1 MPRVV
6 RWIMCTLLIGVP
18 TLAPTT
24 LTAQAATIRGRVVD
38 STGKTLAG
46 VVVAV
51 DGTTLRTVSTA
62 QGSYQIRGLESGNYT
77 VRARLIGYRPATA
90 LVSVGRDAVVD
101 HDFTLT
107 KTPIQLAAVDVVVGS
122 RARHS
127 AAEEL
132 AVPVDVYSAEI
143 IQKQGTSETSQI
155 LQAVAPSVNFPRQSV
170 TDANDIVR
178 PFTLRGLSPDHTL
191 VLLNGWRRHQ
201 TALVNNFAYGMG
213 AGSSG
218 VDLNALP
225 SGAIERIEVLRDGA
239 SAQYGSDAIAG
250 VVNFVLKDG
259 AFAPF
264 LTADFGQY
272 RSANYPADG
281 NTLSLNGGWGFGVG
295 RGSLGLFGQLLD
307 REATNRAW
315 ADIYED
321 AVTGLTDVID
331 PSTGKVTDKRNPVPQ
346 PNLHWGDG
354 IEKDAMLF
362 ANFRMPL
369 NDAGTREFYSFGG
382 YSARA
387 GNGNGYRRG
396 AGSDRNWLQIYP
408 MGFLPEFHPDVR
420 DYSAVGGLRGAT
432 SGGWSYDLGASFG
445 HNGFSYDLVNTLN
458 ASLGPC
464 LTTACAPGA
473 DGVLGNADDPGIPN
487 KTTFDAGFVARD
499 EIIVGVSTA
508 KSLQLGSRAPI
519 NFAAGAAFRRERYV
533 IEAGERASWIN
544 GGHTNQNGSGE
555 APGGSQVFP
564 GFTPSDA
571 TDVSRSNVGVFADV
585 ETNLTPKLLAN
596 AASRFEHYSDFG
608 SRLTGKLAFRYQAT
622 PRLTLRTAAST
633 GFRAPGLSQSHF
645 SKITTNV
652 IGGVFEDIGIFPVDH
667 PAARLLG
674 STPLREET
682 SVNLSGGFAVSPT
695 ENFTLTADYFHI
707 AINDRIL
714 LGATFDDATTLAI
727 LAGGGYNTIAGVQY
741 FTNGMDTRTQGVDLA
756 SNLRLSA
763 GSRGTFD
770 LTADVNYA
778 KNAIT
783 RVDPLPAALSGSSE
797 PGLIDT
803 VTYIGITEER
813 PDVRATISTT
823 YTMQRWS
830 ALARASYFG
839 KFSSAQP
846 GYCDLCRERYGAK
859 TVFDAE
865 AGYRLNRMTLSLGVR
880 NLFDV
885 YPDKPSSQ
893 VVVDPS
899 TGDRAMDYN
908 NNFGT
913 FPWAAASPFGYNGR
927 YVYARAA
934 MQLGW

>member
-1 MPRVV
+1 M
-6 RWIMCTLLIGVP
+6 MCTLIVAFP
-18 TLAPTT
+18 TIAPAT
-24 LTAQAATIRGRVVD
+24 LTAQGGTIRGRTVD
-38 STGKTLAG
+38 STGRTLTG
-46 VVVAV
+46 VIIAV
-51 DGTTLRTVSTA
+51 DRTTLRAVSSA
-62 QGSYQIRGLESGNYT
+62 QGSYQVRGVDPGAYT
-77 VRARLIGYRPATA
+77 VTARLIGYRP
-90 LVSVGRDAVVD
+90 VSTQVNVGRDAVVE
-101 HDFTLT
+101 HDFTLG
-107 KTPIQLAAVDVVVGS
+107 KTPIQLAAIDVVTGS

-132 AVPVDVYSAEI
+132 AVPVDVYPAEL

-218 VDLNALP
+218 VDLNTIPAGAL
-225 SGAIERIEVLRDGA
+225 ERIEVLRDGA

-259 AFAPF
+259 RFSPF
-264 LTADFGQY
+264 LTVDDGQY
-272 RSANYPADG
+272 RSANYPSDG
-281 NTLSLNGGWGFGVG
+281 NSLSINGGWGLGLG
-295 RGSLGLFGQLLD
+295 RGSLGLFAQILN
-307 REATNRAW
+307 RQPTNRAW
-315 ADIYED
+315 ADPFED
-321 AVTGLTDVID
+321 AITGQTDVID
-331 PSTGKVTDKRNPVPQ
+331 PNTGKVTQKRNPVPQ

-369 NDAGTREFYSFGG
+369 NDAGTSEIYSFGG
-382 YSARA
+382 TSQRA
-387 GNGNGYRRG
+387 GNGNGYRRS
-396 AGSDRNWLQIYP
+396 AGSDRNWAQIYP

-420 DYSAVGGLRGAT
+420 DHSAVGGLRGAT

-473 DGVLGNADDPGIPN
+473 DGVFGNADDPGIPN
-487 KTTFDAGFVARD
+487 KTIFDAGRVARD
-499 EIIVGVSTA
+499 EIIAGLSTA
-508 KSLQLGSRAPI
+508 KSFQRGSSSPI

-533 IEAGERASWIN
+533 IEAGELASYIN
-544 GGHTNQNGSGE
+544 GGATNQNGTAE

-571 TDVSRSNVGVFADV
+571 TDTHRENVGVFADV
-585 ETNLTPKLLAN
+585 ETNLNPKLLAN
-596 AASRFEHYSDFG
+596 VASRFEHYSDFG
-608 SRLTGKLAFRYQAT
+608 SQVTGKLAFRYQPT
-622 PRLTLRTAAST
+622 QRLTLRTAAST

-667 PAARLLG
+667 PAAKLLG
-674 STPLREET
+674 SRPLREET
-682 SVNLSGGFAVSPT
+682 SVNFSGGFAASPT
-695 ENFTLTADYFHI
+695 DNLTFTADYFHI
-707 AINDRIL
+707 TINDRIL

-727 LAGGGYNTIAGVQY
+727 LAGGGYSNIAGVQY

-756 SNLRLSA
+756 SNLRLLA

-778 KNAIT
+778 KNTIT
-783 RVDPLPAALSGSSE
+783 HIDPLPPELSGSSE

-813 PDVRATISTT
+813 PDWRATIATT
-823 YTMQRWS
+823 YTMQRWT

-846 GYCDLCRERYGAK
+846 GFCDLCRDRYGAK
-859 TVFDAE
+859 TLFDAE
-865 AGYRLNRMTLSLGVR
+865 AGYRLNRMTLSLGIR
-880 NLFDV
+880 NLFDT
-885 YPDKPSSQ
+885 YPDQPSSQ

-927 YVYARAA
+927 YLYARAA